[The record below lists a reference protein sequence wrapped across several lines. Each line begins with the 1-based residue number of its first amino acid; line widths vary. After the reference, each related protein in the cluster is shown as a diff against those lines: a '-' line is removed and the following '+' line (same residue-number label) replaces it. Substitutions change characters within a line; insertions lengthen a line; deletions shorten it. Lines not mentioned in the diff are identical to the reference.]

1 MNRQFYE
8 FWGSFFTNV
17 AQGQKQLED
26 MTAWM
31 KQGFSGASDLGELFR
46 RCYGLEQ
53 PKADGVQNSQIWQK
67 SIADFQQAFSQLAAQ
82 WGWVTQTEHQQVLEK
97 CAALEEKINQQ
108 QTTINGLRDLLTQE
122 GLGSTE
128 LFQHLTSSLKEQSD
142 QFHALMESINSA
154 YKDKS

>member
-8 FWGSFFTNV
+8 FCGNFFTNV

-31 KQGFSGASDLGELFR
+31 KQGFAGGSDLSELFR

-67 SIADFQQAFSQLAAQ
+67 SIADFQQAFTQLAAQ
-82 WGWVTQTEHQQVLEK
+82 WGWVTQTEHQQVLDK
-97 CAALEEKINQQ
+97 CAALEEKSKQQ

-122 GLGSTE
+122 GLGHTE
-128 LFQHLTSSLKEQSD
+128 LFQHLNNSLKEQSD